1 MKLHVAN
8 TSDQQIGGGYTFHR
22 NFLKGMA
29 EKYPEVEM
37 VGSDT
42 DADILFAFSASTV
55 SGEAIKR
62 TVTDGRM
69 FVLRVDGV
77 PEDSRNGGKGTRRLI
92 EYAQAAHMI
101 IYQSAFSYYTVGKI
115 LEENGVTRRKVIIPN
130 GVDVDIFTPAGN
142 KIAFPGSPKI
152 LHCAYRK
159 DNNKRYEEVLAMYRE
174 YWINNHGANLVLL
187 GRYPTE
193 WQDYNMGFFNGE
205 RHQRLGVQAD
215 DAMRAQI
222 MRSCDLMF
230 YPSYADPAP
239 NTVLEALAC
248 GVPILY
254 QAYGGPYE
262 VIGDA
267 EGHIPPMAGNFIR
280 GDRTYK
286 EQIDRILLD
295 RDELS
300 RAARNQAIEHSI
312 GAMVIKYK
320 TAFDLLMG
328 SPS

>member
-29 EKYPEVEM
+29 EKYPEVAIVRE
-37 VGSDT
+37 DEKP
-42 DADILFAFSASTV
+42 DILFAFSASTV
-55 SGEAIKR
+55 SGETIRRCK
-62 TVTDGRM
+62 DMGSL

-92 EYAQAAHMI
+92 EYAQEAHMI
-101 IYQSAFSYYTVGKI
+101 VYQSAFSYYTVGKI
-115 LEENGVTRRKVIIPN
+115 LEANGVTRRKQIIPN
-130 GVDVDIFTPAGN
+130 GVDVDIFTPAGD
-142 KIAFPGSPKI
+142 KIAFKGSPKI

-174 YWINNHGANLVLL
+174 YWIGNQEANLILL

-205 RHQRLGVQAD
+205 RHQRLGVQTD

-222 MRSCDLMF
+222 MRSCDIMF

-239 NTVLEALAC
+239 NVVLEALAC
-248 GVPILY
+248 GLPILY

-262 VIGDA
+262 IIGDQHTRKMPA
-267 EGHIPPMAGNFIR
+267 AGSFIR
-280 GDRTYK
+280 GDATYK
-286 EQIDRILLD
+286 EQIDRLIAD
-295 RDELS
+295 HAGTSS
-300 RAARNQAIEHSI
+300 RARQVALEHTI
-312 GAMVIKYK
+312 GAMVIQYK
-320 TAFDLLMG
+320 TAFDLLEG
-328 SPS
+328 NAS